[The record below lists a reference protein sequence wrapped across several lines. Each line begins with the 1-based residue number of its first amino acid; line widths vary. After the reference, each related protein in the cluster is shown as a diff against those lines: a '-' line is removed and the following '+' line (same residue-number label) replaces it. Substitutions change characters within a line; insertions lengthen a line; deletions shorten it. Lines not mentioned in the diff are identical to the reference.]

1 MMEKYEIKYGNKIIS
16 FFLIRKN
23 VKNININIK
32 PVGNVVVSANDDVSI
47 DVIKKF
53 VEQKSSWILKNISY
67 FKDTQPEVIRKLEYI
82 SGESIR
88 YLGKQYRLK
97 IVKSD
102 IEYVKFL
109 RGYICIYV
117 QNDKD
122 IRLKEKLFNSWI
134 EERTNIV
141 FNEVL
146 GNVYYLIGKYGVEKP
161 KIRIRKMK
169 TRWGSCLVKDNLI
182 ILNRN
187 LIMAPK
193 YCIEYV
199 ILHELIHFIYKNH
212 DDRFYNLLFVL
223 MPDWESRKKILDEE
237 VVKNI

>member
-1 MMEKYEIKYGNKIIS
+1 MEKYEIKYGNKIIS

-169 TRWGSCLVKDNLI
+169 TRWGSCFVKDNLI